1 LWQLGPQDA
10 TRQVGQDLG
19 ILLAAEQRLEHLTTA
34 NPRTLLAII
43 ASFTTLKISSSV
55 ASWLGRAAVLLPPLV
70 LLVRKSCWTGPTATS
85 HLAAGPTPS
94 P

>member
-1 LWQLGPQDA
+1 LHPRDGLLQELDMPEDLADQHQVMRLGPATQRLSRLWQLGPQDA
-10 TRQVGQDLG
+10 TRQVGQHLG

-55 ASWLGRAAVLLPPLV
+55 AS
-70 LLVRKSCWTGPTATS
+70 
-85 HLAAGPTPS
+85 
-94 P
+94 